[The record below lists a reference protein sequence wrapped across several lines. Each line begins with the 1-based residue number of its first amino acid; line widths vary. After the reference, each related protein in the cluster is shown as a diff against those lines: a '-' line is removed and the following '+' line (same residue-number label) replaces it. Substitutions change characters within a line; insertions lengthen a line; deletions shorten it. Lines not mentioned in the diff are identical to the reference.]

1 MDQSQQHPHGAEG
14 AQGSTGKLQAEEQL
28 WGSTSCAQAAHS
40 RSGTQRAPNKPTPP
54 GRGHSESPGSPV
66 GLQGEARGSLS
77 HWQTAQSHPKSAAEP
92 QHSLRGIYRK
102 KSCWDWRMQPLG
114 CCWVSWRGFNW
125 KPGDLFLEER
135 QHMLLSTSHWLQP
148 HVSHSWNP
156 PGRPE
161 RWKWLC
167 ADVSGAAAP
176 DRFIPMGKEKLDG
189 KSACLKACAGIP
201 AGQAGGP
208 SSASQG

>member
-77 HWQTAQSHPKSAAEP
+77 HSQMAQSVTPK
-92 QHSLRGIYRK
+92 
-102 KSCWDWRMQPLG
+102 
-114 CCWVSWRGFNW
+114 V
-125 KPGDLFLEER
+125 
-135 QHMLLSTSHWLQP
+135 LLS
-148 HVSHSWNP
+148 HSTALEGST
-156 PGRPE
+156 GRN
-161 RWKWLC
+161 
-167 ADVSGAAAP
+167 
-176 DRFIPMGKEKLDG
+176 
-189 KSACLKACAGIP
+189 P
-201 AGQAGGP
+201 AGTGGCSLWDAAGCPGGVLTGSLGAFSWKRGSTCCCP
-208 SSASQG
+208 PHSGSSSVFHTLGTLLAGLKDGRGSVLMSQVLLLQTGSFPWERKSWMGNQPASKHVLASL